1 MPRVRVES
9 AWSEQ
14 WHDQATWLGDI
25 ESTLRENGVIVI
37 RGGDFD
43 RWDLELRRGLFA
55 STKVMLAIEEHG
67 GGRQLARLKM
77 WPRFSRVAGIIASSS
92 VLLAI
97 LAANAREPVPAILF
111 AGIFAGIV
119 IRTLQECA
127 GTMSET
133 ADALHSCET
142 PRPALPDLVADMT
155 LTPLGEHS

>member
-9 AWSEQ
+9 AWSEE
-14 WHDQATWLGDI
+14 WHDAATWLSDI
-25 ESTLRENGVIVI
+25 ESMLRERGAMVI

-77 WPRFSRVAGIIASSS
+77 WPRFSPTAAIIASSS

-97 LAANAREPVPAILF
+97 FAANAREAIPAILF
-111 AGIFAGIV
+111 SGIFAGIV
-119 IRTLQECA
+119 VRTLQESA
-127 GTMSET
+127 GTMRET
-133 ADALHSCET
+133 ADALHSRET
-142 PRPALPDLVADMT
+142 PAPALPDLVVDLP
-155 LTPLGEHS
+155 LTPLGERG